1 MARKLCVLVALVAL
15 VALMA
20 GTASAQDVRTVLQN
34 AARTMGT
41 TNLKTVSY
49 SGHGFMTAVGQSFS
63 LTEDWPRSEVADYTR
78 VIDFDNKTVRETY
91 TRRQGNYP
99 VRGGGQQPV
108 AEQRVVAL
116 SNGNYAWNMQGENVV
131 PQTGLYLA
139 AMPVNELRQLEI
151 ILNPHGFLKA
161 AMAASDAKLL
171 TTPVFGASNDGLT
184 GDGRKINIVSFTA
197 LGKYKV
203 NGSINDKNIVE
214 LITTWIPNPVYGD
227 MIYEFRYI
235 EFKDYGGIMFPVDF
249 HVHQADPVFVPAHNS
264 FELEATTV
272 QVNVAVPPMP
282 VPDAVRNAPRPA
294 PARADSTRLA
304 EGVWLIGGGSH
315 NSMAVEFRDFAV
327 VVEAPINEERSLA
340 VINEVMRI
348 IPNKPIRYVVN
359 THHHFDHS
367 GGLRTY
373 LAMGTTIVTHPA
385 NRDFYVNVMLRP
397 GLRTLQ
403 PDRLSE
409 FYPMYMTSRRP
420 MRIETVGEKYVISD
434 GVRTLDVYP
443 MTGLVHAQSMLA
455 AYLPKEKILLNA
467 DLYTPPAQGTTAAP
481 TTPGMRSLQT
491 NITRLKLDVAQ
502 HIPIHGRV
510 CTQEEFA
517 QLISRTPAP

>member
-1 MARKLCVLVALVAL
+1 MARKMCLLAALVVL
-15 VALMA
+15 FSA
-20 GTASAQDVRTVLQN
+20 GASAQDARTVLQN

-41 TNLKTVSY
+41 NNLKTVQY

-63 LTEDWPRSEVADYTR
+63 LTEDWPRSEVTDYTR
-78 VIDFDNKTVRETY
+78 IIDFDNKTMRETY

-108 AEQRVVAL
+108 AEQRVTAL
-116 SNGNYAWNMQGENVV
+116 SNGNFAWNLQGETVT

-139 AMPVNELRQLEI
+139 AMPINELRQLEI
-151 ILNPHGFLKA
+151 IMNPHGFLKA
-161 AMAASDAKLL
+161 AMAASDAKML
-171 TTPVFGASNDGLT
+171 TLPISGTSNEGLT
-184 GDGRKINIVSFTA
+184 GDGRKITVVSFTA

-203 NGSINDKNIVE
+203 NGSINDQNIVE
-214 LITTWIPNPVYGD
+214 LVTTWIPNPVYGD
-227 MIYEFRYI
+227 MLYEFRYI
-235 EFKDYGGIMFPVDF
+235 EFRDVNGIKVPTDF
-249 HVHQADPVFVPAHNS
+249 HVHQADPVYVPAHNS
-264 FELEATTV
+264 FEMDVTDV
-272 QVNVAVPPMP
+272 QVNVAAPAMP

-315 NSMAVEFRDFAV
+315 NSMAVEFRDFVA

-373 LAMGTTIVTHPA
+373 LSMGTTIITHPA

-403 PDRLSE
+403 PARLSE
-409 FYPMYMTSRRP
+409 
-420 MRIETVGEKYVISD
+420 I
-434 GVRTLDVYP
+434 
-443 MTGLVHAQSMLA
+443 
-455 AYLPKEKILLNA
+455 
-467 DLYTPPAQGTTAAP
+467 
-481 TTPGMRSLQT
+481 
-491 NITRLKLDVAQ
+491 
-502 HIPIHGRV
+502 GRASCRERV
-510 CTQEEFA
+510 
-517 QLISRTPAP
+517 

>member
-1 MARKLCVLVALVAL
+1 MARRLGVLVAFVVLF
-15 VALMA
+15 A
-20 GTASAQDVRTVLQN
+20 GSAAAQDVRTVLQN

-41 TNLKTVSY
+41 NNLKTVQY
-49 SGHGFMTAVGQSFS
+49 SGHGFMTAVGQSFN
-63 LTEDWPRSEVADYTR
+63 LTEDWPRSEVSDYTR
-78 VIDFDNKTVRETY
+78 IIDFDNKTLRETY

-99 VRGGGQQPV
+99 VRGGGLQPV

-116 SNGNYAWNMQGENVV
+116 SNGNFAWNVQGENVV

-139 AMPVNELRQLEI
+139 AMPINELRQLEI

-161 AMAASDAKLL
+161 AMAASDAKML
-171 TTPVFGASNDGLT
+171 TTPIVGVSNEGLT
-184 GDGRKINIVSFTA
+184 GDNRKINVVSFTA

-203 NGSINDKNIVE
+203 NGSINDQNIVE
-214 LITTWIPNPVYGD
+214 LVTTWIPNPVYGD
-227 MIYEFRYI
+227 MLYEFRYI
-235 EFKDYGGIMFPVDF
+235 EFRDVNGIKVPTDF

-264 FELEATTV
+264 FELEVTDA

-294 PARADSTRLA
+294 PARADSTKLA
-304 EGVWLIGGGSH
+304 DGVWLIGGGSH
-315 NSMAVEFRDFAV
+315 NSMAVEFRDFIT

-340 VINEVMRI
+340 VINEVSRI
-348 IPNKPIRYVVN
+348 IPNKPIRYLVN

-434 GVRTLDVYP
+434 GVRTMDLYP
-443 MTGLVHAQSMLA
+443 VTGTNHAQAMLM
-455 AYLPKEKILLNA
+455 AYLPKEKILLNG
-467 DLYTPPAQGTTAAP
+467 DLYTPPAQ
-481 TTPGMRSLQT
+481 
-491 NITRLKLDVAQ
+491 
-502 HIPIHGRV
+502 
-510 CTQEEFA
+510 
-517 QLISRTPAP
+517 

>member
-1 MARKLCVLVALVAL
+1 MGRKVCVLAAFVFLFSSK
-15 VALMA
+15 
-20 GTASAQDVRTVLQN
+20 ASAQDVRTVLQS

-41 TNLKTVSY
+41 NNLKTVQY
-49 SGHGFMTAVGQSFS
+49 SGAGFLTAVGQSFS
-63 LTEDWPRSEVADYTR
+63 LTEDWPRSEVTDYTR
-78 VIDFDNKTVRETY
+78 VIDFDNQTMRETY

-99 VRGGGQQPV
+99 VRGGGRQPV

-116 SNGNYAWNMQGENVV
+116 SNGKYAWDLQGGNVV

-139 AMPVNELRQLEI
+139 AMPINELRQLEI

-161 AMAASDAKLL
+161 AMTASDAKLL
-171 TTPVFGASNDGLT
+171 TTPIVGTSNEGLT
-184 GDGRKINIVSFTA
+184 GDGRKVNIVSFTA

-203 NGSINDKNIVE
+203 NGSINDRNIVE
-214 LITTWIPNPVYGD
+214 LVTTWIPNPVYGD
-227 MIYEFRYI
+227 MLYEFRYI
-235 EFKDYGGIMFPVDF
+235 EYEDVNGIKFPVDF

-264 FELEATTV
+264 FELKATTV

-282 VPDAVRNAPRPA
+282 VPDAVRTAPPPP
-294 PARADSTRLA
+294 PARADSTKLA
-304 EGVWLIGGGSH
+304 DGVWLIGGGSH

-327 VVEAPINEERSLA
+327 VVEAPLNEERSLA
-340 VINEVMRI
+340 VINEVSRV

-373 LAMGTTIVTHPA
+373 LATGTTIVTHPA

-397 GLRTLQ
+397 GSRTLQ

-434 GVRTLDVYP
+434 GVRTMDILP
-443 MTGLVHAQSMLA
+443 ITGLSHVQAMLA
-455 AYLPKEKILLNA
+455 VYLPKEKILLNA
-467 DLYTPPAQGTTAAP
+467 DLYTPPAPGAAPPPTTA
-481 TTPGMRSLQT
+481 GMRSLRT
-491 NITRLKLDVAQ
+491 NIQRLRLDVAQ
-502 HIPIHGRV
+502 HVAIHGGV
-510 CTQEEFA
+510 GTHEEF
-517 QLISRTPAP
+517 LRLVNRPAPSN